1 MSAETRSLEQARR
14 EVEQSKR
21 RFSSSMGA
29 LQYRLKPSTLANHA
43 WEGVKDK
50 GNAAADGAM
59 VRVKER
65 PDIAS
70 GIVAGLILYF
80 ARDSV
85 WAIFKR
91 VFTRRRD
98 DPDAVTTRLDS
109 ADTNYDL
116 TAPTMDRSRAE
127 GAAA

>member
-14 EVEQSKR
+14 DVEQAKR

-29 LQYRLKPSTLANHA
+29 LQYRLKPSTLATHA
-43 WEGVKDK
+43 WEGVKDRS
-50 GNAAADGAM
+50 NAAADGAI

-65 PDIAS
+65 PDLAS
-70 GIVAGLILYF
+70 GVVAGLILYL

-85 WAIFKR
+85 WAILKR

-98 DPDAVTTRLDS
+98 DPDAVTTRLDT

-116 TAPTMDRSRAE
+116 TAPTMDRSRTE